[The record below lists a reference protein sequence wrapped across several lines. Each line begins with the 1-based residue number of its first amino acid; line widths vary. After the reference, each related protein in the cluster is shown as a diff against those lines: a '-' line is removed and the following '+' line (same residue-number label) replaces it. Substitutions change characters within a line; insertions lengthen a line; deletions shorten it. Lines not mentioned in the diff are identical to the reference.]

1 MPLRLWNFS
10 HDQGSAG
17 TTSRLPSV
25 ASRARQHI
33 PPDMLTFTVTR
44 LMLKQLC
51 ELDEKS
57 FLGKPFLQRLKKAR
71 SGKI

>member
-1 MPLRLWNFS
+1 
-10 HDQGSAG
+10 
-17 TTSRLPSV
+17 
-25 ASRARQHI
+25 
-33 PPDMLTFTVTR
+33 MLTFTVTR